1 MRLLFIT
8 TSNLATN
15 PRLVKELYL
24 ASSLKFDIEVI
35 QFNLDNWSYS
45 YTQQIKGNL
54 PKVNFIDIEAGR
66 RPFIPWFVS
75 SFLERF
81 FSRIPLPFLPLSWLS
96 ISLNKRAFLIQRHFR
111 NIQYKP
117 DLIIAHNP
125 GSFYP
130 AMLFA
135 KRYKSEFAIDVEDYH
150 PGETFDGRVTERMKK
165 LMQLV
170 LPKAKY
176 VSFASKLILER
187 VKSDMHKSNSNLCNP
202 TLINNVFSKEEF
214 VLKTNYATDQGKL
227 NFVWFSQNI
236 DYSRGL
242 ESIFTLLDN
251 FGNDIS
257 LTLFGNLREEFFQ
270 KEITHRNYI
279 RTEQPMAQH
288 KLHSILSNF
297 DIGLAL
303 ETITSDYNRDICLT
317 NKIWSY
323 LQSGIYILASSTKA
337 QKELIHEF
345 SSNGEILYEIDN
357 KARLQIKN
365 MIQNKEQIR
374 KGQTERSLLNEK
386 VNWENE
392 ADKLK
397 YVWEI
402 K

>member
-24 ASSLKFDIEVI
+24 ASSLKFDIDVI
-35 QFNLDNWSYS
+35 QFNLDNWSHF

-54 PKVNFIDIEAGR
+54 PKVNFIEIEAGR
-66 RPFIPWFVS
+66 RPFIPWLVS

-81 FSRIPLPFLPLSWLS
+81 FYRIPLPILPLSWLS

-111 NIQYKP
+111 NIQDKP

-135 KRYKSEFAIDVEDYH
+135 KQYKSEFAIDVEDYH
-150 PGETFDGRVTERMKK
+150 PGETFDGRVTERMEK

-214 VLKTNYATDQGKL
+214 VSKTNYALDQGKL

-279 RTEQPMAQH
+279 WTEQPIAQH

-303 ETITSDYNRDICLT
+303 EPGRDLNNSIAVS
-317 NKIWSY
+317 NKIWAY
-323 LQSGIYILASSTKA
+323 LQSGLYILASNTPA
-337 QKELIHEF
+337 QVDFIEKF
-345 SSNGEILYEIDN
+345 PTNGEVFFCEKE

-365 MIQNKEQIR
+365 MIQNKDQIR
-374 KGQTERSLLNEK
+374 NSLGERKLINDL

-392 ADKLK
+392 SKKLIPIWRK
-397 YVWEI
+397 
-402 K
+402 

>member
-1 MRLLFIT
+1 MGYEI
-8 TSNLATN
+8 
-15 PRLVKELYL
+15 EL
-24 ASSLKFDIEVI
+24 I
-35 QFNLDNWSYS
+35 QFNLNNWSDGLTKQVLFKYPRI
-45 YTQQIKGNL
+45 YNIE
-54 PKVNFIDIEAGR
+54 IEAGR
-66 RPFIPWFVS
+66 KPLIPWLVS

-111 NIQYKP
+111 NIQNKP

-150 PGETFDGRVTERMKK
+150 PGETLDGRVPERMKK

-170 LPKAKY
+170 LTKARY
-176 VSFASKLILER
+176 VSFASKLILEQ
-187 VKSDMHKSNSNLCNP
+187 VKSDLLESKLTLNNSI
-202 TLINNVFSKEEF
+202 LINNVFSKEEF
-214 VLKTNYATDQGKL
+214 ISRTNYALEQGKL

-242 ESIFTLLDN
+242 ESIFTLLDD
-251 FGNDIS
+251 FGNHIS
-257 LTLFGNLREEFFQ
+257 LTLIGNVREEFFQ

-303 ETITSDYNRDICLT
+303 ETQKSDYNRDICLT

-323 LQSGIYILASSTKA
+323 LQSGIYILASPTSA
-337 QKELIHEF
+337 QQEFIKEF

-374 KGQTERSLLNEK
+374 NSLGERKLINDL

-392 ADKLK
+392 SKKLIPIWRK
-397 YVWEI
+397 
-402 K
+402 

>member
-24 ASSLKFDIEVI
+24 ASSLKFDIDVI

-54 PKVNFIDIEAGR
+54 PKVNFTEIEAGR
-66 RPFIPWFVS
+66 RPFIPWLVS

-81 FSRIPLPFLPLSWLS
+81 FYRIPLPFLPLSWLS

-111 NIQYKP
+111 NIQNKP

-135 KRYKSEFAIDVEDYH
+135 KRYKSDFAIDVEDYH
-150 PGETFDGRVTERMKK
+150 PGETLDGRVPERMKK

-170 LPKAKY
+170 LPKARY
-176 VSFASKLILER
+176 VSFASKLILEQ
-187 VKSDMHKSNSNLCNP
+187 VKSDLLESKLTLNNP
-202 TLINNVFSKEEF
+202 ILINNVFSKEEF
-214 VLKTNYATDQGKL
+214 ISRTNYALDQGKL

-242 ESIFTLLDN
+242 ESIFTLLDD
-251 FGNDIS
+251 FGNHIS
-257 LTLFGNLREEFFQ
+257 LTLIGNVREEFFQ

-303 ETITSDYNRDICLT
+303 ETKTSDYNRDICLT

-323 LQSGIYILASSTKA
+323 LQSGIYILASPTRA
-337 QKELIHEF
+337 QQEFIKEYSSYGEVLFDDKKQSILQIEELIQ
-345 SSNGEILYEIDN
+345 
-357 KARLQIKN
+357 R
-365 MIQNKEQIR
+365 KEQISQGLR
-374 KGQTERSLLNEK
+374 KRHLLNDF

-392 ADKLK
+392 SNKLIPIWRK
-397 YVWEI
+397 
-402 K
+402 